1 MWRTRMN
8 TIVLLPRLRAITGLV
23 GALTSLLLVAACNGE
38 DLGSGVA
45 PLTAQCLENN
55 DPIPAGAWVCGEA
68 RTVECDSHAGAHV
81 DFIYTQLG
89 GAATCGDEEL
99 TVNLPGPFL
108 VGSHAITVSGSLDG
122 APAVELCSSEL
133 AVVDTVPP
141 VVTPHETELWPPNH
155 KLHHVTV
162 ADCVTAVDTCD
173 GALKVWLTSASSD
186 EPENDLGDGNTDPD
200 IVNLGCDGVD
210 LRAERQGP
218 ADGRVYTLGF
228 HVEDAAGHGVD
239 GTCRVVVPHDQGGK
253 STVDSGPAYTVDV
266 TPGSCK

>member
-1 MWRTRMN
+1 MNNVVLFSRVRT
-8 TIVLLPRLRAITGLV
+8 IAGLV
-23 GALTSLLLVAACNGE
+23 GALSGLLFVAACNGE
-38 DLGSGVA
+38 DLGSGAA
-45 PLTAQCLENN
+45 PLTVQCV
-55 DPIPAGAWVCGEA
+55 DVGAPIPAGAWICGEA
-68 RTVECDSHAGAHV
+68 RTVECDSLAGAHV
-81 DFIYTQLG
+81 DFIYAQLG
-89 GAATCGDEEL
+89 STTTCGDAEL
-99 TVNLPGPFL
+99 TVSLPGPFL
-108 VGSHAITVSGSLDG
+108 VGPHAITVSGSISG
-122 APAVELCSSEL
+122 GPAAQICASDLT
-133 AVVDTVPP
+133 VVDTVAP

-155 KLHHVTV
+155 KLHHLSV

-228 HVEDAAGHGVD
+228 HVEDASGHGVD

-253 STVDSGPAYTVDV
+253 STVDSGPAYAVDV
-266 TPGSCK
+266 TPGSCQ